1 MNRRLCLLPFHRKVK
16 LTINDVLRMYQGL
29 LRCERN
35 GGAVFFTSEHRL
47 SLQLKGH
54 ELRLSEKGSGA
65 NADSFERIRAKL
77 DQLHS
82 LPYHDVRATRSYA
95 TTQFQLIYAWGKL
108 QAFAGGVRA
117 MDRSRGAPTRNPAQS

>member
-1 MNRRLCLLPFHRKVK
+1 MNRRLCLLPFYRKVK

-29 LRCERN
+29 LRCELN
-35 GGAVFFTSEHRL
+35 SGAVFVASEHRL
-47 SLQLKGH
+47 SLRP
-54 ELRLSEKGSGA
+54 LRRAAGLT
-65 NADSFERIRAKL
+65 RIRAKL

>member
-29 LRCERN
+29 LRCDRN
-35 GGAVFFTSEHRL
+35 GGAVFVTSEHRL

-65 NADSFERIRAKL
+65 NSDSFERIHAKGS
-77 DQLHS
+77 DQRGDTHS
-82 LPYHDVRATRSYA
+82 SGARPA
-95 TTQFQLIYAWGKL
+95 G
-108 QAFAGGVRA
+108 AGG
-117 MDRSRGAPTRNPAQS
+117 

>member
-1 MNRRLCLLPFHRKVK
+1 M
-16 LTINDVLRMYQGL
+16 
-29 LRCERN
+29 
-35 GGAVFFTSEHRL
+35 
-47 SLQLKGH
+47 QLKGH
-54 ELRLSEKGSGA
+54 ELRLSEKGRGA

>member
-1 MNRRLCLLPFHRKVK
+1 MTCYGCTK
-16 LTINDVLRMYQGL
+16 Y
-29 LRCERN
+29 
-35 GGAVFFTSEHRL
+35 GGAVFVTSEHRL

-95 TTQFQLIYAWGKL
+95 TH
-108 QAFAGGVRA
+108 
-117 MDRSRGAPTRNPAQS
+117 SSS

>member
-29 LRCERN
+29 LRCDRN
-35 GGAVFFTSEHRL
+35 GGAVFVTSEHRL

-65 NADSFERIRAKL
+65 NSDSFERIHAKL
-77 DQLHS
+77 DPVVL
-82 LPYHDVRATRSYA
+82 
-95 TTQFQLIYAWGKL
+95 
-108 QAFAGGVRA
+108 
-117 MDRSRGAPTRNPAQS
+117 SRGIRSKRRHALFWRLARRRRRLSTRCGCPPLRR

>member
-1 MNRRLCLLPFHRKVK
+1 M
-16 LTINDVLRMYQGL
+16 
-29 LRCERN
+29 
-35 GGAVFFTSEHRL
+35 
-47 SLQLKGH
+47 QLKGH

-95 TTQFQLIYAWGKL
+95 TSSSSSTHGVSCKPLPAGSERWIAAEALLREIQHNPEAIIILATPDVSKRQKRQLSGSHSSGAWPAG
-108 QAFAGGVRA
+108 AGG
-117 MDRSRGAPTRNPAQS
+117 